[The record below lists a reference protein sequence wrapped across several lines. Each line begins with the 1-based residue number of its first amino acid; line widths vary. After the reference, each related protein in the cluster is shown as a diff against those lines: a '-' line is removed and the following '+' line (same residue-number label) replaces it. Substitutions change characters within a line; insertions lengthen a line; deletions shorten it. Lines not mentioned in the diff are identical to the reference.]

1 MKISVSPQAAAKGG
15 SPLLALGAL
24 GVVFGDIGTSPLYAL
39 HTAFSMEHN
48 AVEVDTRN
56 VYGVISMVLWT
67 ITVIV
72 TVKYVLLVTR
82 ADNDGQGGILAL
94 VALLRRHLKG
104 RHRLGMLVTVCGMI
118 GAALFIGDAV
128 ITPAISVL
136 SAVEGMAV
144 VSPDLHH
151 YVVPVAIVVLSALF
165 LIQPFGTGK
174 VGRAFGPIMLAWFIT
189 MAVLGVPQIVAH
201 PAILASLSPHWA
213 LSLLLR
219 EPLEAFILMGAI
231 VLTVTGAEALYADL
245 GHFGATAIRS
255 AWFWVAMPSLMVV
268 YLGQGALVISHPAAV
283 SNPLFHLAPPSLQI
297 PLVVFATVATIIASQ
312 AVISGAFAVIRQA
325 VRLNLLP
332 RMTVRHTSTSEEGQ
346 IYLPLVNALIYCGV
360 VALILIFRSSERLA
374 EAYGLAVTGTLVLE
388 SLLFLLFAH
397 LAWGWRW
404 RAVGCYVLAIGSL
417 ELLLLAANS
426 TKIFVGGWLPIGMA
440 GLIFLLMVI
449 WRRGSRRLLKR
460 RGELE
465 GMLPEFIAAL
475 PERNIRRIAGTAVY
489 THPNPET
496 TPLALV
502 RCVEDFHVLHEHVL
516 IVRLVAMN
524 VPHVPPVERISV
536 DNLSSIREGIVHV
549 TVRAGFA
556 DDQDIPANLRYGL
569 SQHPELDVDLDSAL
583 YFLSVLTLR
592 PAEVRH
598 WNQWHQRLFLS
609 MDRNQAKRTEAFH
622 LPPRQTVVLG
632 SELHL

>member
-1 MKISVSPQAAAKGG
+1 MKNPGIPERTATRS

-48 AVEVDTRN
+48 AVEVEKHN
-56 VYGVISMVLWT
+56 VYGVISMVLWAIT
-67 ITVIV
+67 IIV

-94 VALLRRHLKG
+94 LALLRRHLRG
-104 RHRLGMLVTVCGMI
+104 RHTLGALVTVFAMI

-136 SAVEGMAV
+136 SAVEGITV
-144 VSPDLHH
+144 VSPHLHH
-151 YVVPVAIVVLSALF
+151 YVVPIAIAVLSALF

-174 VGRAFGPIMLAWFIT
+174 VGRAFGPIMLAWFII
-189 MAVLGVPQIVAH
+189 MAGLGLPQIIEH
-201 PAILASLSPHWA
+201 PAILQSLSPHWA
-213 LSLLLR
+213 LSLLFR
-219 EPLEAFILMGAI
+219 EPVAAFILMGAI

-255 AWFWVAMPSLMVV
+255 AWFWVAMPSLMLV
-268 YLGQGALVISHPAAV
+268 YLGQGALVITHPQAV
-283 SNPLFHLAPPSLQI
+283 ANPLFHLAPTALQI
-297 PLVVFATVATIIASQ
+297 PLVIFATIATIIASQ

-325 VRLNLLP
+325 VRLSLLP
-332 RMTVRHTSTSEEGQ
+332 RMTVRHTSTQEEGQ
-346 IYLPLVNALIYCGV
+346 IFLPLVNALIYIGV
-360 VALILIFRSSERLA
+360 VALILIFKSSERLA

-388 SLLFLLFAH
+388 SILFLLFAH
-397 LAWGWRW
+397 LVWGWKW
-404 RAVGCYVLAIGSL
+404 QAIGVYVVGIGLL
-417 ELLLLAANS
+417 ELVLLAANS
-426 TKIFVGGWLPIGMA
+426 TKILVGGWLPIAMA
-440 GLIFLLMVI
+440 GVIFVLMVI
-449 WRRGSRRLLKR
+449 WRRGSRRLSER
-460 RGELE
+460 RGEME
-465 GMLPEFIAAL
+465 KSLPEFIATL
-475 PERNIRRIAGTAVY
+475 PARNISRIPGTAVY

-524 VPHVPPVERISV
+524 IPHVHHSDRISLERTS
-536 DNLSSIREGIVHV
+536 DIQEGIVHV

-556 DDQDIPANLRYGL
+556 DDQDIPENLRAGL
-569 SQHPELDVDLDSAL
+569 GGNRELGIDLDSAL

-592 PAEVRH
+592 PAEGRH

-632 SELHL
+632 SELQI